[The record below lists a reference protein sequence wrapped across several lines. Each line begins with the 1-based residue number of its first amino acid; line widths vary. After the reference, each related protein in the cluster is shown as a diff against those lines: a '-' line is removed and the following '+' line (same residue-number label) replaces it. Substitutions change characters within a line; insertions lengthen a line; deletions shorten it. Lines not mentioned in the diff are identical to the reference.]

1 MKTVI
6 IGYGTMGH
14 EIERV
19 LIDRGHTV
27 LFTVDAGEEAKLA
40 TERLAQADVAI
51 EFTTPAT
58 AFGNVETCL
67 RAGVPVVCGT
77 TGWNERREEAEKL
90 CEELDGTFF
99 WSSNFSIGVN
109 ILFRVSEYLARIM
122 DRFPEYAVS
131 MREVHHTRKKDA
143 PSGTAVTLAEGI
155 LRNIGRTEAW
165 VNHETDCPSA
175 LGIVS
180 VREGD
185 VAGIHE
191 VIYDSV
197 ADTITLCHGFAVGAV
212 MAAEFAAGHK
222 GVLTMD
228 DMLGSIIH

>member
-1 MKTVI
+1 MKRLKGKTALI
-6 IGYGTMGH
+6 TGASKGIGEG
-14 EIERV
+14 IARV
-19 LIDRGHTV
+19 YAKEGADLVLCARG
-27 LFTVDAGEEAKLA
+27 
-40 TERLAQADVAI
+40 AQ
-51 EFTTPAT
+51 T
-58 AFGNVETCL
+58 
-67 RAGVPVVCGT
+67 
-77 TGWNERREEAEKL
+77 EKL

-197 ADTITLCHGFAVGAV
+197 ADTITLCHEAKGRRGFAVGAV

>member
-1 MKTVI
+1 
-6 IGYGTMGH
+6 
-14 EIERV
+14 
-19 LIDRGHTV
+19 
-27 LFTVDAGEEAKLA
+27 
-40 TERLAQADVAI
+40 
-51 EFTTPAT
+51 
-58 AFGNVETCL
+58 
-67 RAGVPVVCGT
+67 
-77 TGWNERREEAEKL
+77 
-90 CEELDGTFF
+90 
-99 WSSNFSIGVN
+99 
-109 ILFRVSEYLARIM
+109 
-122 DRFPEYAVS
+122 

-197 ADTITLCHGFAVGAV
+197 ADTITLCHEPRGAADSPWV
-212 MAAEFAAGHK
+212 R
-222 GVLTMD
+222 
-228 DMLGSIIH
+228 

>member
-1 MKTVI
+1 M
-6 IGYGTMGH
+6 
-14 EIERV
+14 
-19 LIDRGHTV
+19 
-27 LFTVDAGEEAKLA
+27 
-40 TERLAQADVAI
+40 
-51 EFTTPAT
+51 
-58 AFGNVETCL
+58 
-67 RAGVPVVCGT
+67 
-77 TGWNERREEAEKL
+77 L

-197 ADTITLCHGFAVGAV
+197 ADTITLCHEAKGRRGFAVGAV

>member
-67 RAGVPVVCGT
+67 RVGVPVVCGT

-131 MREVHHTRKKDA
+131 MREVHHTRKRMRRA
-143 PSGTAVTLAEGI
+143 ERLSRWPRVFCVT
-155 LRNIGRTEAW
+155 
-165 VNHETDCPSA
+165 SA
-175 LGIVS
+175 GPK
-180 VREGD
+180 RG
-185 VAGIHE
+185 
-191 VIYDSV
+191 
-197 ADTITLCHGFAVGAV
+197 
-212 MAAEFAAGHK
+212 
-222 GVLTMD
+222 
-228 DMLGSIIH
+228 

>member
-1 MKTVI
+1 MSPSSSPLPLQHSAMSRPVS
-6 IGYGTMGH
+6 GR
-14 EIERV
+14 E
-19 LIDRGHTV
+19 
-27 LFTVDAGEEAKLA
+27 
-40 TERLAQADVAI
+40 
-51 EFTTPAT
+51 
-58 AFGNVETCL
+58 C
-67 RAGVPVVCGT
+67 PVVCGT

-197 ADTITLCHGFAVGAV
+197 AVSSRCAMRPRAPRIRRGLR
-212 MAAEFAAGHK
+212 
-222 GVLTMD
+222 
-228 DMLGSIIH
+228 

>member
-1 MKTVI
+1 
-6 IGYGTMGH
+6 MGH

-77 TGWNERREEAEKL
+77 TGWNERREEEKL

-197 ADTITLCHGFAVGAV
+197 ADTITLCHEAKGRRGFAVGAV

>member
-1 MKTVI
+1 
-6 IGYGTMGH
+6 MGH

-143 PSGTAVTLAEGI
+143 PSPGTAVTLAEGI

-197 ADTITLCHGFAVGAV
+197 ADTITLCHEAKGRRGFAVGAV